1 MKIMAIDY
9 GEKYIGIAV
18 NEPVFMTVHGRDTLL
33 RSVLACDIAHILE
46 LATKEDAD
54 LLLVGLPLGDDGAET
69 KTSEKVRSFV
79 KSLKKKML
87 YSSRTYKN
95 MEVVFWNERFTT
107 QDANLLL
114 EEDAVP
120 RKDRK
125 RYLDKLSAMLLL
137 EDYIA
142 ASSLGKNSKK
152 REFHK

>member
-1 MKIMAIDY
+1 MAIDY

-33 RSVLACDIAHILE
+33 RRDLASDMAHILE

-54 LLLVGLPLGDDGAET
+54 MLLVGLPLSDDGAET

-79 KSLKKKML
+79 KNLKKKML
-87 YSSRTYKN
+87 YSSKAYKR
-95 MEVVFWNERFTT
+95 MEIVFWNERFTT

-120 RKDRK
+120 RRDRK
-125 RYLDKLSAMLLL
+125 QYLDKLSAMLLL

-142 ASSLGKNSKK
+142 ASSCAKK
-152 REFHK
+152 